1 MLYDKQPTKVQKWV
15 KRLQNVLLQNF
26 FGFWV
31 RRTDTHLVSDICLR
45 CHNVTAQRARV
56 NVSHNF
62 QTHILQYREKC
73 KQEILLKN
81 IYCFVLSANLSYASF
96 YFSNSVAKRHFATFF
111 SDVAIVS
118 KANAYIK
125 HEQYLVL
132 KNVRLISEK
141 LKLRPKNYSNFILV
155 KAAKSCRNHIFLMKF
170 LITGLT

>member
-1 MLYDKQPTKVQKWV
+1 MFYCKISSVFGLVGLTLIWFQIFVWGATMSQPSELELT
-15 KRLQNVLLQNF
+15 F
-26 FGFWV
+26 
-31 RRTDTHLVSDICLR
+31 HLTSKLIYF
-45 CHNVTAQRARV
+45 NIGKT
-56 NVSHNF
+56 
-62 QTHILQYREKC
+62 C

-81 IYCFVLSANLSYASF
+81 IYCFVLSANLFYASF

-141 LKLRPKNYSNFILV
+141 LKLWPKNYSNFILV